1 MSKLQERLQEFLRD
15 EEINQFAFAQMCNMH
30 HTNIST
36 YVTLGAEPK
45 YENFI
50 KMIKVMNCSADYA
63 LGLIDIDTDD
73 NFLEPLPFGERL
85 RDILKQKGISGE
97 RLKRELPVSSSL
109 IYRWQIGKS
118 LPYPTTLIR
127 LAKYLDV
134 SVDYLLGR
142 VR

>member
-15 EEINQFAFAQMCNMH
+15 EEINQFAFAQMCNTH
-30 HTNIST
+30 HTNISA

-50 KMIKVMNCSADYA
+50 KMIDVMNCSADYA
-63 LGLIDIDTDD
+63 LGLIDIDTED

-85 RDILKQKGISGE
+85 REILKQKGISGE

>member
-1 MSKLQERLQEFLRD
+1 MSKLQERLLEFVRD
-15 EEINQFAFAQMCNMH
+15 EELSQTDFANLTGIFQS
-30 HTNIST
+30 NISG
-36 YVTLGAEPK
+36 YLNLGAEPK

-50 KMIKVMNCSADYA
+50 KMIDVMNCSADYA

-85 RDILKQKGISGE
+85 REILKQKGISGE